1 MSSFSLKLL
10 ALCAM
15 LFDHAAAVFFRCGLL
30 AQPLCT
36 LLRTI
41 GRISFPLFAWQAV
54 QGWRHT
60 ANRPRH
66 VRRLLAGAL
75 VSAVPYSLCFARAP
89 ESGLTCSAAPAS
101 WLCTA
106 VCVCAVCWGI
116 WHECAA
122 GERAGTLALALPAV
136 CLPLLRLRLGALT
149 LLSAQ
154 QSIFHTLIAGLLLC
168 ELLAPT
174 RALPRGGRCWRAL
187 ALLSFL
193 GYAAP
198 DYGLRGL
205 LLLAAFSLCREAWQ
219 CAAALVGFA
228 LLGAGAGGFDGVSL
242 LYAAGCCAAIAPLT
256 LANGQRGRG
265 SGRLFYIFYPAHLLA
280 LGLLQAMLLRAA

>member
-41 GRISFPLFAWQAV
+41 GRIALPLFAWQAV

-66 VRRLLAGAL
+66 ARRLLAGAL
-75 VSAVPYSLCFARAP
+75 VSAVPYSLCFASAP

-101 WLCTA
+101 WLCAA

-136 CLPLLRLRLGALT
+136 CLPLFRLRFGALT

-154 QSIFHTLIAGLLLC
+154 QSIFYTLIAGLLLC
-168 ELLAPT
+168 ELLAPQLS
-174 RALPRGGRCWRAL
+174 LPRGGRLWRAL
-187 ALLSFL
+187 ALLAFL

-205 LLLAAFSLCREAWQ
+205 LLIAAFSLCREAWQ
-219 CAAALVGFA
+219 CAAAVAGFA
-228 LLGAGAGGFDGVSL
+228 LLGAGLDRFDGMSL
-242 LYAAGCCAAIAPLT
+242 LYAAGCCAAIAPLMRT
-256 LANGQRGRG
+256 NGQRGRG

-280 LGLLQAMLLRAA
+280 LGLLQALLLHAA